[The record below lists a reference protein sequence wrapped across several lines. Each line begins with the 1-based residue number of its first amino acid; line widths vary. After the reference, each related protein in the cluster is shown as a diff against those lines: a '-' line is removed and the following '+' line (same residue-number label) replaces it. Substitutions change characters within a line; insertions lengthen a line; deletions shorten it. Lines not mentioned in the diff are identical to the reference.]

1 MIVMYKANSLSLFYH
16 SGPSLGALNVT
27 QVKWYAGSDMF
38 LRIGEHH
45 EWTGMAAGTETGVDP
60 SKKGKRIVDFP
71 TFPLPALLGK
81 VG

>member
-1 MIVMYKANSLSLFYH
+1 MCKTNSLPLFYH

-27 QVKWYAGSDMF
+27 QIKGYAGSDKF

-45 EWTGMAAGTETGVDP
+45 ELTGMAAGTETGVDP
-60 SKKGKRIVDFP
+60 SKKGKRIGDFP